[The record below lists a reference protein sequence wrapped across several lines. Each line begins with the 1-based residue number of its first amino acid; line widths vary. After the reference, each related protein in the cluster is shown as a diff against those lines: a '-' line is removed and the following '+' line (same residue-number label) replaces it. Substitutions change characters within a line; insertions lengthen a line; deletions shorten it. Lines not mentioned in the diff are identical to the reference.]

1 MLLTKR
7 IRICLI
13 LITLSF
19 GTALHSKA
27 QAQSVSAADSLA
39 IAPVSLGEKAG
50 PTSTADDVCEQR
62 LLKAMATLE
71 KAERALNS
79 ALTEIDARK
88 ALEGL
93 YKEWIAVKDMIIAE
107 QNKLITLL
115 QKEKKGNSIKDRLM
129 TVLKIAEKV
138 ALIAA
143 GILIGGR

>member
-1 MLLTKR
+1 
-7 IRICLI
+7 
-13 LITLSF
+13 
-19 GTALHSKA
+19 
-27 QAQSVSAADSLA
+27 
-39 IAPVSLGEKAG
+39 
-50 PTSTADDVCEQR
+50 
-62 LLKAMATLE
+62 MATLE